1 MLRRTEEQGFT
12 LIELAVAMSILLLV
26 AGALL
31 AALES
36 GTNAEH
42 NASNRIDV
50 EQSVSLALAQF
61 QRDVRNA
68 TVVNQATNKNQ
79 IDVNDGTLH
88 IRWWYNAP
96 GHQLVRRVYLTAC
109 GGACNPVAVNGVTNP
124 AGTTFTLLSPGGTN
138 LLTLPDA
145 SHNDVL
151 ACVAAIGVSITTTAP
166 PPSRPFTASTQAA
179 LTVTA
184 DQRGCP

>member
-1 MLRRTEEQGFT
+1 VLRRTDERGFT

-50 EQSVSLALAQF
+50 EQSVAAALAQF

-68 TVVNQATNKNQ
+68 TEVNQPTNKNQ
-79 IDVNDGTLH
+79 IDLNVGTSH
-88 IRWWYNAP
+88 IRWWYNAA
-96 GHQLVRRVYLTAC
+96 GHQLVRKIYLPT
-109 GGACNPVAVNGVTNP
+109 GTYNGVTVNGVTNP
-124 AGTTFTLLSPGGTN
+124 AGTTFTLLSADGTN
-138 LLTLPDA
+138 LLTLADA

-151 ACVAAIGVSITTTAP
+151 ACVATIGVSVTTLAP
-166 PPSRPFTASTQAA
+166 APSQPFTEGTQAP
-179 LTVTA
+179 LEVTA

>member
-1 MLRRTEEQGFT
+1 MEERGFT

-50 EQSVSLALAQF
+50 EQSVAAALAQF

-79 IDVNDGTLH
+79 IDVNDGTSH
-88 IRWWYNAP
+88 IRWWYNAA
-96 GHQLVRRVYLTAC
+96 GHQLVRKIYLTS
-109 GGACNPVAVNGVTNP
+109 GTYNGVTVNGVTNP

-166 PPSRPFTASTQAA
+166 PPSRAFTASAQAP